1 MRINRA
7 VNTSKVANNSNI
19 TSINIKSESFSL
31 SLDMASK
38 DQTEQ
43 RLMEML
49 KNIENIGKKL
59 ISTRSLED
67 AKEYRSKIQEYLSF
81 VVKNVYILKKEASPF
96 NYGIRVRIEIINKK
110 LDEITK
116 ELIENQ
122 KSTIEFA
129 DKIEEIKGLL
139 VDVYK

>member
-7 VNTSKVANNSNI
+7 VNTSKVTNNNNI
-19 TSINIKSESFSL
+19 VNKNIKSESFSL
-31 SLDMASK
+31 SLDMANK

-43 RLMEML
+43 KLMRML
-49 KNIENIGKKL
+49 RNIENIGKKL

-67 AKEYRSKIQEYLSF
+67 AKEYKSKIQEYLSF
-81 VVKNVYILKKEASPF
+81 VVKNVYILKKESSPF

>member
-1 MRINRA
+1 MKVNKTKNTTNINK
-7 VNTSKVANNSNI
+7 TSTISR
-19 TSINIKSESFSL
+19 NIKTESFSL
-31 SLDMASK
+31 ALDMANK
-38 DQTEQ
+38 DQAEQ
-43 RLMEML
+43 RLLEL
-49 KNIENIGKKL
+49 LNDIEKLGKKL

-67 AKEYRSKIQEYLSF
+67 AKEYKSKIQEYLSY
-81 VVKNVYILKKEASPF
+81 VVKNVYILKKEAGPF

-122 KSTIEFA
+122 KDTIELA

-139 VDVYK
+139 IDIYK

>member
-1 MRINRA
+1 MRVNRA
-7 VNTSKVANNSNI
+7 VNTSNIKNSNSI
-19 TSINIKSESFSL
+19 TNKNIKSESFSL
-31 SLDMASK
+31 ALDMANK

-43 RLMEML
+43 RLMDML
-49 KNIENIGKKL
+49 KEIENLGKKL

-67 AKEYRSKIQEYLSF
+67 AKIYKAKIQEYLSF
-81 VVKNVYILKKEASPF
+81 VVKNVYTLKKESSPF
-96 NYGIRVRIEIINKK
+96 NYGVRVRIEIINKK